1 MIKILYIQYI
11 YRTFGIRIFTVYMLG
26 VLAIHRC
33 FGGLWMIYVK
43 LSSFERKKNQHFVL
57 ACFFV
62 HGTATDSSLE
72 IETTKST
79 NSFHEIKI
87 SEK

>member
-1 MIKILYIQYI
+1 
-11 YRTFGIRIFTVYMLG
+11 MLNY
-26 VLAIHRC
+26 LH
-33 FGGLWMIYVK
+33 LKY
-43 LSSFERKKNQHFVL
+43 KKNQHFVL
-57 ACFFV
+57 ECFFV